1 MVQPG
6 IDVFLQDTS
15 SLKGK
20 KIALLCNYT
29 AVTSRMSY
37 LWDELVGQGIVPAV
51 IFSPEHGL
59 YGTEQDQVG
68 VTRQADA
75 AVPVKSLY
83 GNDAGSLVPADE
95 DLAGIDC
102 IIFDIQDVG
111 ARYYTY
117 VNSMIYAM
125 RQVSGRDISFM
136 VLDRPNPLGGDI
148 IEGPVLKQGYE
159 SFVGV
164 LPVPVR
170 HGMTAGEMALM
181 AKDIFMIDIDL
192 KIVKM
197 KGWKRR
203 MHYPDTGMTWIHPS
217 PNMPDY
223 ETALLYPG
231 LCLMEGMNVS
241 EGRGTTLPFKLV
253 GASFINSDE
262 CAAVLNSLNLPGI
275 WFRPHHFKPQFNK
288 YAGKDING
296 VHLHVVDRRALR
308 PFKTGV
314 ALASALYSLYD
325 DCVFLHGAYEFNDT
339 HPAFDLLAGG
349 RDIRL
354 SIESGAGIE
363 DIEKIW
369 QREESDYGKMKQEY
383 HLY

>member
-6 IDVFLQDTS
+6 IDVLFENTA

-29 AVTSRMSY
+29 AVTSRLTC
-37 LWDELVGQGIVPAV
+37 LWEELIARGIGLEV

-59 YGTEQDQVG
+59 FGTEQDQVG

-75 AVPVKSLY
+75 PVPVKSLY

-95 DLAGIDC
+95 DLKGIDC

-117 VNSMIYAM
+117 VNSMIYVM

-148 IEGPVLKQGYE
+148 VEGTVLKQGYE

-170 HGMTAGEMALM
+170 HGMTAGEMARM
-181 AKDIFMIDIDL
+181 AKDIFRIDIDL
-192 KIVKM
+192 TVIAM
-197 KGWKRR
+197 RGWERW
-203 MHYPDTGMTWIHPS
+203 MQYPDTGMTWIHPS
-217 PNMPDY
+217 PNLPDY

-253 GASFINSDE
+253 GASFIESDSL
-262 CAAVLNSLNLPGI
+262 AAALNGLALPGI
-275 WFRPHHFKPQFNK
+275 YFRPHHFKPQFNK
-288 YAGKDING
+288 YAGTDIRG
-296 VHLHVVDRRALR
+296 VHLHVLDRSGFK

-314 ALASALYSLYD
+314 ALASVLYNLYK
-325 DCVFLHGAYEFNDT
+325 DCTFLRGVYEFNDE

-349 RDIRL
+349 SDIRFL
-354 SIESGAGIE
+354 VESGAGIE

-369 QREESDYGKMKQEY
+369 QREESDFGQVKQKY